1 MKLKGIDILNLS
13 EVFSFLS
20 SKEMGLNTAVTIVNN
35 IKTLSTSKDIIDNKR
50 NKLISEYALKEN
62 GEIAT
67 NSDGS
72 IKGFSD
78 KTAFES
84 ELNKLLFEDVDIENL
99 KPVFMNALSDIAIS
113 PQMIAVL
120 MQFDL
125 LKEE

>member
-1 MKLKGIDILNLS
+1 M
-13 EVFSFLS
+13 
-20 SKEMGLNTAVTIVNN
+20 
-35 IKTLSTSKDIIDNKR
+35 
-50 NKLISEYALKEN
+50 KEN

-67 NSDGS
+67 NPDGS